1 MALLHWMV
9 FYTPQPRLSSE
20 RKYYMK
26 ALVLITLLLSA
37 PYLHAQHMADSII
50 KKESLQYS
58 VSFLAADS
66 LNGRLTGSK
75 GVHQAALF
83 IAEKFKLAG
92 LNAYPGKQDFFDS
105 FPLTHNRQK
114 ITGVNVVGYLQ
125 SQAGVDSTVIF
136 SAHYDHIGQGDD
148 LEYNK
153 NFSSEDNIFN
163 GANDNATGVA
173 ALLELAS
180 YYAHAGNN
188 RYNLLFIGFAG
199 EEMGLVGS
207 TAYVKKT
214 DTKRIKAVINLEM
227 LGRPANGNCFIVTLG
242 NNKVKNYLNK
252 ALETSRLKEGG
263 KFFVSDTFYEDELK
277 YRSDHYPFAHKVKQA
292 FTIMASSPQDIY
304 YHSVDDEVGTIDFEF
319 LATATKNIA
328 IACEYFLR

>member
-1 MALLHWMV
+1 
-9 FYTPQPRLSSE
+9 
-20 RKYYMK
+20 MK
-26 ALVLITLLLSA
+26 AFVLITLFFSVTC
-37 PYLHAQHMADSII
+37 LHAQHMADSII
-50 KKESLQYS
+50 KKESLQYT
-58 VSFLAADS
+58 VSFLSADS
-66 LNGRLTGSK
+66 LKGRLTGSQ

-83 IAEKFKLAG
+83 IAEKFKTTG
-92 LNAYPGKQDFFDS
+92 LTSYPGKHDFYDS
-105 FPLTHNRQK
+105 FPLTHNRKK
-114 ITGVNVVGYLQ
+114 ITGVNVVGYLP
-125 SQAGVDSTVIF
+125 SQAGIDTTVIF

-153 NFSSEDNIFN
+153 NFSSEDDIFN

-173 ALLELAS
+173 ALLELAT
-180 YYAHAGNN
+180 YYAHARNN
-188 RYNLLFIGFAG
+188 QYNLLFIAFAG
-199 EEMGLVGS
+199 EEMGLIGS

-214 DTKRIKAVINLEM
+214 DTKQIKAVINLEM

-252 ALETSRLKEGG
+252 ALEKTRGTESG
-263 KFFVSDTFYEDELK
+263 KFFASDTFYEDELK
-277 YRSDHYPFAHKVKQA
+277 YRSDHYPFAHKIKQA

-304 YHSVDDEVGTIDFEF
+304 YHSVDDEVGTIDFNF